1 MAGISPTLE
10 SLNRLS
16 RRCLIISTIAVA
28 GGLTAGIAMNLNRI
42 GQIGFTDRTVA
53 FSFLLLLWLIISTYV
68 EFYYSSIS
76 HSRKG
81 IFMTIS
87 KGDRLPT
94 STLVQLG
101 DAGPAPVALA
111 DKTAGRK
118 VVIFAVPGAF
128 TPTCHSAHVP
138 SFMRTK
144 DQFTEKG
151 VDEIICVSVNDPFVM
166 KAWGEVTGATEAGIT
181 MLSDAESAFTKAIGM
196 DFDAPP
202 AGLIARSKRYAM
214 LVEDGIVTQLNEESS
229 PGECEISAGEG
240 LLDVM

>member
-1 MAGISPTLE
+1 
-10 SLNRLS
+10 
-16 RRCLIISTIAVA
+16 
-28 GGLTAGIAMNLNRI
+28 
-42 GQIGFTDRTVA
+42 
-53 FSFLLLLWLIISTYV
+53 
-68 EFYYSSIS
+68 
-76 HSRKG
+76 
-81 IFMTIS
+81 MTIS
-87 KGDRLPT
+87 KGERLPT

-166 KAWGEVTGATEAGIT
+166 KAWGEATGATAAGIT

-196 DFDAPP
+196 DFDAPST
-202 AGLIARSKRYAM
+202 GFIARSKRYAM
-214 LVEDGIVTQLNEESS
+214 LIEDGVVTQLNEDR